1 MIVKEIS
8 FGDEARQALIQGI
21 NKIADAVKTT
31 LGARGN
37 TVLIESEQHIGGV
50 TITKDGVTVANS
62 INLMDPTENL
72 AVRMMKEASSKTAT
86 EAGDGTTTAI
96 VLAQSLIHAWQDRV
110 KDGMNQT
117 EIIRAIQ
124 KTGDHIV
131 ELLHDTSKE
140 VSGSNLIDVA
150 TVSANNDIEIG
161 EIIAQAYD
169 KVGVNGVVTVE
180 NSDGKETSCS
190 VTEGVRVS
198 RGYDSRYYITDK
210 RQGVCELNNPYV
222 MVLDQEVDNMLSIE
236 HALAD
241 ILNKGRS
248 VLIIGYL
255 KPEVINALNLNRTR
269 NHLKVC
275 SIQPPQFG
283 WKSKELM
290 EDMALVT
297 GATYFSESTGDN
309 LQLVR
314 EDDLGQCEK
323 VMVSVDDT
331 VIVRSDDKQTVIDE
345 HLKQLWVEH
354 DGEKDKDRQAF
365 IKERIAILSGR
376 IGIIHVGAGSDIE
389 MKEKRD
395 RVDDA
400 VCATRAALEDGILP
414 GGGVALRDIA
424 QIVGAKEVDTLEE
437 RVAGAIM
444 TQVLMAPYHQILTNA
459 GMEDH
464 GKGQKM
470 GYGIDV
476 KVGESGSM
484 IKMGIIDPTK
494 VTKSAVTNA
503 ISVAT
508 TILSTNAIITNV
520 RESNR

>member
-1 MIVKEIS
+1 MIVKNIS

-37 TVLIESEQHIGGV
+37 TVLIESEQHVGGI

-72 AVRMMKEASSKTAT
+72 AVMMMKEASSKTAT

-96 VLAQSLIHAWQDRV
+96 VLAQAVIHEWEKRV
-110 KDGMNQT
+110 KKQMNQT

-124 KTGDHIV
+124 KSGEYVV
-131 ELLHDTSKE
+131 ELLSDSSKK
-140 VSGSNLIDVA
+140 VSDNNLIDVA
-150 TVSANNDIEIG
+150 TVSANNDKELG
-161 EIIAQAYD
+161 EIISEAYN

-180 NSDGKETSCS
+180 NSDGNNTSCS
-190 VTEGVRVS
+190 VTEGVRVA
-198 RGYDSRYYITDK
+198 RGYDSRYYITD
-210 RQGVCELNNPYV
+210 RRLGVCEMANPYV
-222 MVLDQEVDNMLSIE
+222 MVLDQEVENLLSIE
-236 HALAD
+236 QVVAD
-241 ILNKGRS
+241 VMHEGQSL
-248 VLIIGYL
+248 LIIGHL
-255 KPEVINALNLNRTR
+255 KPAVINALNLNRTR

-290 EDMALVT
+290 EDIALVT

-314 EDDLGQCEK
+314 REDLGRCDKAVISSDETI
-323 VMVSVDDT
+323 VMCSE
-331 VIVRSDDKQTVIDE
+331 DKQEDVASKVAQIW
-345 HLKQLWVEH
+345 QEH
-354 DGEKDKDRQAF
+354 DAEKDKTRREF
-365 IKERIAILSGR
+365 MKERIAILSGQ
-376 IGIIHVGAGSDIE
+376 IGIIHVGASSDIE
-389 MKEKRD
+389 LKEKRD

-424 QIVGAKEVDTLEE
+424 KIVGAKEVDTLEE

-444 TQVLMAPYHQILTNA
+444 EQVLRYPYNQILINA
-459 GMEDH
+459 GMEDNTTDPKRGH
-464 GKGQKM
+464 
-470 GYGIDV
+470 GIDV
-476 KVGESGSM
+476 KVNKSGSM
-484 IKMGIIDPTK
+484 TKMGIIDPTK
-494 VTKSAVTNA
+494 VTKSAVANA

-508 TILSTNAIITNV
+508 TILSTNAIITNI
-520 RESNR
+520 RQES

>member
-1 MIVKEIS
+1 MIVKDIR
-8 FGDEARQALIQGI
+8 FGDQARQALIEGI

-37 TVLIESEQHIGGV
+37 TVLIESEQHVGGITV
-50 TITKDGVTVANS
+50 TKDGVTVANS

-72 AVRMMKEASSKTAT
+72 AVRMMKEASAKTAS

-96 VLAQSLIHAWQDRV
+96 VLAQALIHEWQNRV
-110 KDGMNQT
+110 KEGMNQT

-124 KTGDHIV
+124 KTGDYIV
-131 ELLHDTSKE
+131 ELLNDSSKK
-140 VSGSNLIDVA
+140 VSGSNLNDVA
-150 TVSANNDIEIG
+150 TVSANNDIELG
-161 EIIAQAYD
+161 DIIAQAYER
-169 KVGVNGVVTVE
+169 VGVSGVVTVE
-180 NSDGKETSCS
+180 DSDGKDTSCS

-222 MVLDQEVDNMLSIE
+222 MVLDQDVDNMLSIE

-241 ILNKGRS
+241 ILNRGRA
-248 VLIIGYL
+248 VLIIGHL

-290 EDMALVT
+290 EDLALVT

-314 EDDLGQCEK
+314 EEDLGQCEK
-323 VMVSVDDT
+323 VVVSADDT
-331 VIVRSDDKQTVIDE
+331 VIIRSDDRQAVIDE

-389 MKEKRD
+389 LKEKRD

-414 GGGVALRDIA
+414 GGGVALRDL
-424 QIVGAKEVDTLEE
+424 AKIIGGREVETMEE
-437 RVAGAIM
+437 RVAGAILE
-444 TQVLMAPYHQILTNA
+444 TVLKAPYHQILTNA

-464 GKGQKM
+464 SKDQKR

-476 KVGESGSM
+476 KVGKSGGM

-520 RESNR
+520 RQQ